1 MATAERKPII
11 LPSPSG
17 KIEPESSMS
26 DKIAEVLQLVQK
38 EGPLSKKQARDY
50 YYRTSYYQSCLG
62 RRSPL
67 TAESRLL

>member
-17 KIEPESSMS
+17 KIEPESSMRY
-26 DKIAEVLQLVQK
+26 KIAQVLQLVQK
-38 EGPLSKKQARDY
+38 EGPLSKTQARD
-50 YYRTSYYQSCLG
+50 YYRTSYYHSCLG
-62 RRSPL
+62 RRSLL